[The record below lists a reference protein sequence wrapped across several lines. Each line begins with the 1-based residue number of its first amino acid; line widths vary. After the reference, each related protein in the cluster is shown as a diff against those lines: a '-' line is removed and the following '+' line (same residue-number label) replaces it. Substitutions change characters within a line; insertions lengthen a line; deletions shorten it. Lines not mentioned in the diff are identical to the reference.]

1 MNTIAG
7 AQAGT
12 CIAMPI
18 SGILADNLGWESVFY
33 FFGTFG
39 VIWFIFWNYFCHNSP
54 ASHPSILEV
63 VVFLKLL

>member
-33 FFGTFG
+33 FLVLLVSFGSFFGPTFATIHQQ
-39 VIWFIFWNYFCHNSP
+39 VILAFLRLLLYF
-54 ASHPSILEV
+54 
-63 VVFLKLL
+63 